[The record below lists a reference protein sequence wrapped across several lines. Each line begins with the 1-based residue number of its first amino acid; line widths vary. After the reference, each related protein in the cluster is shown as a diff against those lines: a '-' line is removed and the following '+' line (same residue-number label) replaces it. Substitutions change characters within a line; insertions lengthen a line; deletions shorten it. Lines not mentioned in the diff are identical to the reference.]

1 MKNKLKIFFV
11 LSTAFIFFQTISID
25 SIFAQRRDHLTEP
38 EIELIRD
45 EQSIEGRMEIYIKAI
60 DRRLMVLKNETPTA
74 KQIEKDLDKWGEM
87 PKGTRAQL
95 FRDIEKI
102 LEESI
107 SKVDDVAAHD
117 SKNKLI
123 PVAMNV
129 LAEGANRLLPEF
141 KTQIEKAESQNER
154 GSMLNSIEYC
164 NQIIEAFAKV
174 PKLTE
179 KERKKIKKDAQKEAE
194 KSQQSN

>member
-11 LSTAFIFFQTISID
+11 LSVVFVFFQMIAPD
-25 SIFAQRRDHLTEP
+25 SIFAQRRDHLTEM

-60 DRRLMVLKNETPTA
+60 DRRLMVLKNDATNA
-74 KQIEKDLDKWGEM
+74 KQVEKDLNRWGEP
-87 PKGTRAQL
+87 PKGSRGEL
-95 FRDIEKI
+95 LRDIEKI

-129 LAEGANRLLPEF
+129 LAEGATRLLPEF
-141 KTQIEKAESQNER
+141 KTQVDKAESQNER
-154 GSMLNSIEYC
+154 GSMLNAIDFC

-174 PKLTE
+174 PKLSE
-179 KERKKIKKDAQKEAE
+179 KERKKIKKEVE
-194 KSQQSN
+194 KSQPSN